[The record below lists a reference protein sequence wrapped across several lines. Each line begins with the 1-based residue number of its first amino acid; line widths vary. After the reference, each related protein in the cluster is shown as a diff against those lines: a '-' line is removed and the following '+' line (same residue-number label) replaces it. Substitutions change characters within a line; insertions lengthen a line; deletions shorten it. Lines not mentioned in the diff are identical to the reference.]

1 MLCLAGSTMT
11 LSRNAPYYPSIEQ
24 QQGSVPKSLSLS
36 ITLQR
41 TFYPFRMSE
50 PEKLD
55 DLGTKGVDVQTSHR
69 SVLNADDELL
79 AELGY
84 KSEFKREFTVRDHV
98 LRASDAAECQEI
110 S

>member
-1 MLCLAGSTMT
+1 
-11 LSRNAPYYPSIEQ
+11 
-24 QQGSVPKSLSLS
+24 
-36 ITLQR
+36 
-41 TFYPFRMSE
+41 MSE

-55 DLGTKGVDVQTSHR
+55 DLKGVDVQTSHR

-84 KSEFKREFTVRDHV
+84 KSEFKREFTVGDHV
-98 LRASDAAECQEI
+98 LRAPDVTKCQGI